1 MNWRSRL
8 LRRVQ
13 KDADDDDGEEDEDGD
28 DRDDERGDDER
39 VLRNTVDFASET
51 WATVSTE
58 RYRSGRSRNGNE
70 PPWARETSFRDTS
83 GFSRSETLN

>member
-58 RYRSGRSRNGNE
+58 NYAGY
-70 PPWARETSFRDTS
+70 ARFAQRAKPKAKK
-83 GFSRSETLN
+83 